1 VDAQRDYYA
10 ILGVPRDATIQE
22 IQRAYRRLAHRY
34 HPDVSHDP
42 DAERTFKQI
51 TQAYRVLAD
60 PARRR
65 QYDRETAHASRARTQ
80 TTAVPVFPWFST
92 QPGDYLHRTWIGG
105 SPFDT
110 SNSGAFDNDDVL
122 ADRFAS
128 HASNEQS
135 HRRRAEAVDVPISI
149 EEAYRGTQRTITI
162 TSGDR
167 KHSININIP
176 AGAIDG
182 HRIRLDA
189 YPAGAGGID
198 LIVRITPH
206 PRYRL
211 DQRDIEVDLPVTP
224 WEAALGATVTI
235 ETPHGTERLQIP
247 PGTSSG
253 QRLRLNG
260 RGLPNPHDKPG
271 DLYAIVRIVT
281 PPALSDAE
289 RELFA
294 RLAAAS
300 TFSPRA

>member
-1 VDAQRDYYA
+1 MDAQRDYYA

-51 TQAYRVLAD
+51 TEAYRVLAD

-65 QYDRETAHASRARTQ
+65 QYDRETAPATRARAQ

-92 QPGDYLHRTWIGG
+92 QPGDYLHRTWIGS
-105 SPFDT
+105 SPFDAR
-110 SNSGAFDNDDVL
+110 NSGAFDIDDVL
-122 ADRFAS
+122 ADRFAR
-128 HASNEQS
+128 HADDEQS
-135 HRRRAEAVDVPISI
+135 HRRRAEEVDVPISV
-149 EEAYRGTQRTITI
+149 EEACRGTHRTITI
-162 TSGDR
+162 TSGDK

-189 YPAGAGGID
+189 YPAGASDID

-211 DQRDIEVDLPVTP
+211 DERDIEVDLPVTP
-224 WEAALGATVTI
+224 WEAALGATMTI
-235 ETPHGTERLQIP
+235 ETPHGTEPLQVP

-253 QRLRLNG
+253 QRLRLTG
-260 RGLPNPHDKPG
+260 RGLPKPHGKPG
-271 DLYAIVRIVT
+271 DLYAVVRIVT
-281 PPALSDAE
+281 PPALSDDE

-300 TFSPRA
+300 TFNPRA

>member
-1 VDAQRDYYA
+1 MDAQRDYYA

-65 QYDRETAHASRARTQ
+65 QYDRETAHAFRARTQ

-92 QPGDYLHRTWIGG
+92 PPGDYLHRTWIGG

-122 ADRFAS
+122 AVRFAR

-135 HRRRAEAVDVPISI
+135 HRRRAEEVDVPISV
-149 EEAYRGTQRTITI
+149 EEACRGTQRTITI
-162 TSGDR
+162 TSGDEE
-167 KHSININIP
+167 HSININIP

-189 YPAGAGGID
+189 YLAGAGDID

-211 DQRDIEVDLPVTP
+211 DQRDIEVDLPVAP
-224 WEAALGATVTI
+224 WEAALGATVTL

-247 PGTSSG
+247 PGSCSG
-253 QRLRLNG
+253 QRLRLTG
-260 RGLPNPHDKPG
+260 RGLPNPHGQPG

-281 PPALSDAE
+281 PPALSDTE

-300 TFSPRA
+300 TFNPRA

>member
-1 VDAQRDYYA
+1 MDAQRDYYA

-65 QYDRETAHASRARTQ
+65 QYDRETAHAFRARTQ

-92 QPGDYLHRTWIGG
+92 PPGDYLHRTWIGG

-122 ADRFAS
+122 AVRFAR

-135 HRRRAEAVDVPISI
+135 HRRRAEEVDVPISL
-149 EEAYRGTQRTITI
+149 EKAYRGTQRTITI
-162 TSGDR
+162 TSGDE

-176 AGAIDG
+176 AGTIDG
-182 HRIRLDA
+182 HRIRLDG
-189 YPAGAGGID
+189 YLAGAGDID

-211 DQRDIEVDLPVTP
+211 DQRDIEVDLPVAP
-224 WEAALGATVTI
+224 WEAALGATVTL

-247 PGTSSG
+247 PGSCSG
-253 QRLRLNG
+253 QRLRLTG
-260 RGLPNPHDKPG
+260 RGLPNPHGQPG

-281 PPALSDAE
+281 PPALSDTE

-300 TFSPRA
+300 TFNPRA

>member
-1 VDAQRDYYA
+1 MAAHHDYYA

-42 DAERTFKQI
+42 DAERIFKHI
-51 TQAYRVLAD
+51 TEAYRVLTD

-65 QYDRETAHASRARTQ
+65 QYDREVAHASRVRPQ
-80 TTAVPVFPWFST
+80 TTAVPVFPWFSA
-92 QPGDYLHRTWIGG
+92 PSADYLHRTWIGG
-105 SPFDT
+105 SPFGT
-110 SNSGAFDNDDVL
+110 SNSDVFQIDDALV
-122 ADRFAS
+122 DSFAR
-128 HASNEQS
+128 HANNEQS
-135 HRRRAEAVDVPISI
+135 HRPRTEEVDVPISV
-149 EEAYRGTQRTITI
+149 EEAYRGTQRIITV
-162 TSGDR
+162 TSGNE
-167 KHSININIP
+167 KHSINVNVP

-189 YPAGAGGID
+189 YPAGAGDID

-211 DQRDIEVDLPVTP
+211 DERDIEVDLPVTP
-224 WEAALGATVTI
+224 WEAALGAIVI
-235 ETPHGTERLQIP
+235 LEIPHGIEQLQIP

-253 QRLRLNG
+253 QRLRLVG
-260 RGLPNPHDKPG
+260 RGLPNPHGKTG
-271 DLYAIVRIVT
+271 DVHAIVRIIT

-294 RLAAAS
+294 RLAAIS
-300 TFSPRA
+300 TFNPRA